1 MRRTVT
7 VSGGWHRELK
17 TDYHEIFEYSVGSIQ
32 RHKLMWHIIVV
43 VDETDNQSQLL
54 WSINFSLELP
64 AISLII
70 SSLSSIQ
77 AKSY

>member
-7 VSGGWHRELK
+7 VSGGWHRELTTIMK
-17 TDYHEIFEYSVGSIQ
+17 SFFEYSVGSIQ
-32 RHKLMWHIIVV
+32 SDKLIWHIIAI

-54 WSINFSLELP
+54 WSINYSLDLR
-64 AISLII
+64 AISLKI

-77 AKSY
+77 GKRY